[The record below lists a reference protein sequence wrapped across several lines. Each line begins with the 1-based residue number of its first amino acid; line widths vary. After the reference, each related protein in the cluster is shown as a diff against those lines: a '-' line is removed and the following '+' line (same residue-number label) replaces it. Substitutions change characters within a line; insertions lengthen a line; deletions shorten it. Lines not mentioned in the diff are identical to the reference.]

1 MNRRM
6 FLRRAGSAGAVLGSA
21 ALFGTALD
29 ACGVTQTSAPTTRGS
44 TAPTAT
50 TRPTPPT
57 TVSGPPLWSDLAQ
70 SMTGTLVL
78 PTDSSYGADKLLY
91 NERFDAVAPA
101 AIAYCQ
107 SPSDVQRCIAFARR
121 SGLPTAI
128 RSGGH
133 SYAGYSSG
141 PGLVVDLSAMANVAL
156 GPNGTTAV
164 VGAGTRLIDL
174 YSALGQSGVLV
185 PGGSCPTVGIGG
197 LALGGGIGVFGRNYG
212 LTCDNV
218 ASVDVVTAAGQ
229 LLTCGPDQHEDL
241 YWACRGGGGG
251 NFGVVTSFTFDVHPI
266 PPIALFTLVWPAE
279 AAGAVLGA
287 WQQWIGSTPNELWS
301 NCQLLSAGPDGIEV
315 RVTGVWC
322 GSTATLS
329 SVLQPLRSA
338 VGSATTDDFV
348 GPESYLR
355 AMLIEAGCEDS
366 TVAQCHL
373 PSQNPAGTLAR
384 SAFATKSTFIDAP
397 LSGAGV
403 AAVVESLESL
413 RAAVPEIG
421 GGFVLDSFGGAIN
434 QVPADAT
441 AFVHRDALADIEYT
455 VNWTSGTSPSIVA
468 AATSW
473 LQSAQEVLGPYAQGS
488 YQNYIDPTLPD
499 WEAAYYGSN
508 LTRLMA
514 VKRAYDPDDYFHFA
528 QSVPLAAPGSP

>member
-1 MNRRM
+1 
-6 FLRRAGSAGAVLGSA
+6 
-21 ALFGTALD
+21 
-29 ACGVTQTSAPTTRGS
+29 
-44 TAPTAT
+44 
-50 TRPTPPT
+50 
-57 TVSGPPLWSDLAQ
+57 
-70 SMTGTLVL
+70 MTGTLVL
-78 PTDSSYGADKLLY
+78 PTDSSYAVDKLLY

-107 SPSDVQRCIAFARR
+107 SPSDVQRCVAFARHWE
-121 SGLPTAI
+121 LPMAI

-141 PGLVVDLSAMANVAL
+141 PGLVVDLSAMADVAL
-156 GPNGTTAV
+156 SPGATTAV

-218 ASVDVVTAAGQ
+218 ASVDVVTTAGQ
-229 LLTCGPDQHEDL
+229 LLTCGPDQHADL

-266 PPIALFTLVWPAE
+266 PPIALFSLVWPAA
-279 AAGAVLGA
+279 AAGDVLGA
-287 WQQWIGSTPNELWS
+287 WQQWIGTTPNELWS
-301 NCQLLSAGPDGIEV
+301 NCQLLSAGPAGIEV
-315 RVTGVWC
+315 RVTGAWC
-322 GSTATLS
+322 GSTTTLS
-329 SVLQPLRSA
+329 SALQPLRSA

-355 AMLIEAGCEDS
+355 AMLIEAGCEGS
-366 TVAQCHL
+366 SVAQCHL
-373 PSQNPAGTLAR
+373 PAQNPAGTLTR

-397 LSGAGV
+397 LPGVAV
-403 AAVVESLESL
+403 AAVVDSLQALS
-413 RAAVPEIG
+413 RTVPEIG
-421 GGFVLDSFGGAIN
+421 GGFVFDSFGGVIN

-455 VNWTSGTSPSIVA
+455 VNWTSGTSPSVVA
-468 AATSW
+468 GATSW
-473 LQSAQEVLGPYAQGS
+473 LQSAQDVLAPYAAGS
-488 YQNYIDPTLPD
+488 YQNYIDPTLPA
-499 WEAAYYGSN
+499 WESAYYGSN

-514 VKRAYDPDDYFHFA
+514 VKRAYDPDDFFHFA
-528 QSVPLAAPGSP
+528 QSVPLGAAVSP